1 MAMSFCLIVAMI
13 TSICSGIGVDYTG
26 NQSTRWGLLIIG
38 AFGFGCSDFPGQ
50 ALLRA
55 NYQAMFPTDPNKLS
69 DSMAHL
75 LMVLMF
81 GTFTATL
88 IGAVTHP
95 WVSIIL
101 NTVIAFLALIG
112 QILLPKHVNRKLQY
126 T

>member
-1 MAMSFCLIVAMI
+1 MI
-13 TSICSGIGVDYTG
+13 TNIFSGIGVDYTG
-26 NQSTRWGLLIIG
+26 NQSTRWGLLITG
-38 AFGFGCSDFPGQ
+38 AFGFGCSDFPGR
-50 ALLRA
+50 ALLE
-55 NYQAMFPTDPNKLS
+55 QTIKQCIQQTQTKLS

-112 QILLPKHVNRKLQY
+112 QFLLPSM
-126 T
+126 

>member
-1 MAMSFCLIVAMI
+1 MSFCLIVAMI
-13 TSICSGIGVDYTG
+13 TNIFSGIGVDYTG
-26 NQSTRWGLLIIG
+26 NQSTRWGLLITG

-55 NYQAMFPTDPNKLS
+55 NYQAMYPTDPNKLS

-101 NTVIAFLALIG
+101 NTVLAFLALIG
-112 QILLPKHVNRKLQY
+112 QFLLPKHVNRKLEY
-126 T
+126 DT